1 MSVSEDNIIELIIK
15 TMEEIEQF
23 VDKTGLE
30 KKAYV
35 MRSLKDTM
43 DDEIFQRYEYFIGI
57 TIDFIVKVSKKGVKF
72 NLNNQLKKCF
82 LCI

>member
-23 VDKTGLE
+23 IDKTGMQ

-35 MRSLKDTM
+35 MASLEDTM
-43 DDEIFQRYEYFIGI
+43 DDEIFERYEYFIGI
-57 TIDFIVKVSKKGVKF
+57 MIDFIVKVSKKGVKL
-72 NLNNQLKKCF
+72 NLNNFKKKCF

>member
-1 MSVSEDNIIELIIK
+1 MSVSEDNIIELTIK

-35 MRSLKDTM
+35 MQALQDTM

-57 TIDFIVKVSKKGVKF
+57 TIDFIVKVSKKGVKL
-72 NLNNQLKKCF
+72 NLNNKLKKCF

>member
-23 VDKTGLE
+23 VGKTGLE

-57 TIDFIVKVSKKGVKF
+57 TIDFIVKVSKKGVKI
-72 NLNNQLKKCF
+72 NLNNMKKKCF